1 MKRNRLFILGI
12 VTVLVALLSLTLV
25 SGTFAKY
32 TSTATGSDTAKVAK
46 WSVEVNDHQIANND
60 PQTVDFNL
68 FEVAKVYDT
77 NGVTDFTAAGTD
89 DADVKNGSEDALI
102 APGTWGKCAVVIENL
117 SEVTAKATVTFA
129 QTNGSNVP
137 MEYSLDGSAW
147 TSNIGT
153 LSVTTADLA
162 IESGSETVNLWWRWV
177 FEGGTDALDTADTAL
192 GIAAQTTAPSV
203 VVTATIV
210 AEQVD

>member
-46 WSVEVNDHQIANND
+46 WSVEVNDHEIANATQ
-60 PQTVDFNL
+60 QTVEFSL
-68 FEVAKVYDT
+68 FDAAKVYDT
-77 NGVTDFTAAGTD
+77 KDADFTVAGTD
-89 DADVKNGSEDALI
+89 DADVKNGSTDALI

-129 QTNGSNVP
+129 QTNSSNVP
-137 MEYSLDGSAW
+137 MEYSLDGSTW

-177 FEGGTDALDTADTAL
+177 FEGGSEALDTADTAL

-210 AEQVD
+210 ATQVD